1 MVKAADD
8 GVRNTLEYD
17 IRNLDA
23 LDALA
28 AKGDSHLL
36 ADGVVE
42 QGPNL
47 ALVAGYRRRPPAW

>member
-23 LDALA
+23 LDA
-28 AKGDSHLL
+28 KGDSHLV

-47 ALVAGYRRRPPAW
+47 ALVAGYRRRPPA